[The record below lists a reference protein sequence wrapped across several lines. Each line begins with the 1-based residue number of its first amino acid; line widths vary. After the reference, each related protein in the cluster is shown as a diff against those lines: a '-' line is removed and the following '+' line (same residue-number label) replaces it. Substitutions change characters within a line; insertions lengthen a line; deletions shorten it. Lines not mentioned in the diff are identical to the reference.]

1 MTLVSLVCSIL
12 FLISCSGTGLM
23 PETRPYLEETLYT
36 GLHAGERVPI
46 KGNYLQ
52 GHKWSSSNYFVA
64 EADESGYI
72 VPKHVGS
79 TEIVDAIAG
88 RILVEVAPKITDY
101 DMPIVYNKVGYNGIM
116 LEQDLLLGRQ
126 VDMGS
131 YEYANNR
138 YLHSYN
144 FTATTE
150 TFVFATSNK
159 KTPYLVYYYDNKK
172 LAYAASVFN
181 PIYSSELPDLLKERY
196 EVFSVDIKS
205 YSAYFE
211 HRKGK
216 QGAESV
222 DYIGGL
228 QYSAQ
233 LGGILLLLMLDNKTK
248 ASTPIG
254 QIEVATKLIEKELL
268 QSSVLLQ

>member
-1 MTLVSLVCSIL
+1 
-12 FLISCSGTGLM
+12 M
-23 PETRPYLEETLYT
+23 PESRPYLEETTYT
-36 GLHAGERVPI
+36 ELHVGEKTPVL
-46 KGNYLQ
+46 GNYLN
-52 GHKWSSSNYFVA
+52 GHTWSSDNFFVA
-64 EADESGYI
+64 EVDKSGII

-79 TEIVDAIAG
+79 TIISESTIG
-88 RILVEVAPKITDY
+88 RICVEVTPKITDY
-101 DMPIVYNKVGYNGIM
+101 DMPVVYNKVGYNGIY

-138 YLHSYN
+138 RLHSYN

-150 TFVFATSNK
+150 TFVYGTGNK
-159 KTPYLVYYYDNKK
+159 KTPYLVYYYENKK
-172 LAYAASVFN
+172 LVYAASVFN
-181 PIYSSELPDLLKERY
+181 PIYSTELPDLLKERY

-254 QIEVATKLIEKELL
+254 QLELACKLIEKELL
-268 QSSVLLQ
+268 HSPDLMK